1 MNASTPNV
9 FLCNGADYHP
19 NIPQGAKVVKLTYLD
34 NDPGRN
40 VSLKLPKFVDQVYHL
55 PDRLC
60 DLLEI
65 AAYIFAAD
73 RYTSRGANDAVEFH
87 AWQRK
92 MRFVIRVRDADFWN
106 KTEVNNKLS
115 AALTF
120 MTGDLEYVFDF
131 LPGHSTSYTSLFDND
146 EFRITQRDAAS
157 VVLFSGGLDSLAGV
171 LEQLH
176 QTQDIIYL
184 ISHRSGQPS
193 IKATQKSLAS
203 ALERAFPGR
212 TRHFSFDCGLSDHRP
227 IEETQRTR
235 GFLFSSIA
243 FALAN
248 RLSRSSFFAYENG
261 ITSLNLLRRQ
271 DLINARASRTTHPKT
286 QVLMSQLLSEIQGG
300 QVKVINPFWQS
311 TKTDVFELL
320 DKFNGKNLIGS
331 AVSCS
336 RTYKRIVSTTHCGVC
351 FQCIDRRFAAYAS
364 GMNDVD
370 NVGIYSTNIFLD
382 TVDPVSRTTAL
393 DYVRQAIGF
402 AKTTNDGFYQEH
414 LSELVDIVD
423 YIEAVNE
430 EDAIDKIWQLC
441 SRHGTQVVNAIK
453 ELQRQHDDPCVRMK
467 PGSLL
472 QLIDVREH
480 LKHDAQRLA
489 EKITEVLMISIPI
502 AFKGSKPKDENDLN
516 NQIDALLR
524 ARGDDF
530 RREFP
535 ITQFALAKVVPD
547 HEARLADLII
557 EAKYIRSN
565 TAPSKASEGIAADI
579 TKYPTG
585 KYILF
590 VVYDPN
596 RAISDDYSFKGD
608 IEGKR
613 DCLVSVIR

>member
-1 MNASTPNV
+1 MNASIPNV
-9 FLCNGADYHP
+9 FLCNGADGHP
-19 NIPQGAKVVKLTYLD
+19 NIPKVANVVRLTYLE
-34 NDPGRN
+34 NDPERN
-40 VSLKLPKFVDQVYHL
+40 VNLKLPKFVDQVYHL
-55 PDRLC
+55 PNRLW

-65 AAYIFAAD
+65 AAYVFAAD
-73 RYTSRGANDAVEFH
+73 RWTSRGADDAVEFH
-87 AWQRK
+87 AWARK

-106 KTEVNNKLS
+106 KAEVKRRLS

-120 MTGDLEYVFDF
+120 MTGDLEYTFDF
-131 LPGHSTSYTSLFDND
+131 LPGHSTSYTSFFDNE
-146 EFRITQRDAAS
+146 EFRITPRGTAS

-171 LEQLH
+171 LERLH
-176 QTQDIIYL
+176 RTEDTVYL

-193 IKATQKSLAS
+193 TKATQKMLAD

-212 TRHFSFDCGLSDHRP
+212 IRHFPFDCGLSHHRA

-235 GFLFSSIA
+235 AFLFSSIA

-248 RLSRSSFFAYENG
+248 RLSLSSFFAYENG

-286 QVLMSQLLSEIQGG
+286 QALMSQFLSEVQGAP
-300 QVKVINPFWQS
+300 VKVINPFWQC
-311 TKTDVFELL
+311 TKTDVFERI
-320 DKFNGKNLIGS
+320 KRFNGKNLIGT

-336 RTYKRIVSTTHCGVC
+336 KTYKKLVSATHCGGC
-351 FQCIDRRFAAYAS
+351 FQCVDRRFAAYAS

-370 NVGIYSTNIFLD
+370 DVGIYSKDIFID
-382 TVDPVSRTTAL
+382 TVEPESRTTAL

-402 AKTTNDGFYQEH
+402 ANTTNDGFYMDR

-423 YIEAVNE
+423 YIDAANEDDAV
-430 EDAIDKIWQLC
+430 DKIWQLC
-441 SRHGTQVVNAIK
+441 NRHGNQVVNAIK
-453 ELQRQHDDPCVRMK
+453 ELRRQHDDPCVKIK

-472 QLIDVREH
+472 QLIADREY
-480 LKHDAQRLA
+480 LKHDRQRLA
-489 EKITEVLMISIPI
+489 ENISEMLMVSIPI
-502 AFKGSKPKDENDLN
+502 AFKLSKPENEIDLN
-516 NQIDALLR
+516 NQIDALIR

-547 HEARLADLII
+547 HEARQVDLII
-557 EAKYIRSN
+557 EAKYIRNS

-579 TKYPTG
+579 SKYPIG

-596 RAISDDYSFKGD
+596 RAISDDNAFKRD
-608 IEGKR
+608 IESKR
-613 DCLVSVIR
+613 ECIVSVIR